1 MIDGTK
7 EYTWLEVNDVQ
18 ALLREVKQELETH
31 KERLLVNNLGEAVSF
46 RARMRLIIAM
56 RLQVQHSS
64 F

>member
-18 ALLREVKQELETH
+18 ALLREVKQELEIH
-31 KERLLVNNLGEAVSF
+31 KERLLVNNLREAVSF